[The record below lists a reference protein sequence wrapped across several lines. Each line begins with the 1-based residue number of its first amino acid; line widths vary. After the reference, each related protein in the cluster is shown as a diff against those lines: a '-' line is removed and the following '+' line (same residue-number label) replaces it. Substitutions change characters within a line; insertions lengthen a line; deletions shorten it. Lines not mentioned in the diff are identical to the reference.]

1 MCCGTIRA
9 EARGTD
15 DLCNH
20 GNRQGGATVNHRFIK
35 GNLTGG
41 VALDALRT
49 FLTVS
54 FPISTVSP
62 GEIKV
67 AVVVAVGTQ

>member
-1 MCCGTIRA
+1 M
-9 EARGTD
+9 
-15 DLCNH
+15 
-20 GNRQGGATVNHRFIK
+20 GNV
-35 GNLTGG
+35 TGG

-62 GEIKV
+62 GEIRG
-67 AVVVAVGTQ
+67 AIVVAVGTPSARPERVTGF